1 MVTDYSTP
9 HVDVNMNK
17 MHGNMNADI
26 DMNVDVDA
34 FEQYRRLL
42 FAIAYRMV
50 GTAMEAEDIVQ
61 ETYLRYRSALPARI
75 DNLKGY
81 LTTITTRLSLDY
93 LKSAQTRRQS
103 YVGIWL
109 PEPTAGDEALVDVPS
124 AQMNAHLVDPA
135 PSPAEMITQEESISM
150 AFLVILEQLTPV
162 ERAVL
167 LLRGVF
173 DYDYAEIAAM
183 VGKSEAN
190 CRQIFRRAQAQVRA
204 QRPRFDV
211 APQAHAALVNHFIEA
226 VKGGDFDGLLHL
238 LTEDVILASDGGGKA
253 SAAMNKLVSPTTV
266 ARFLIGLAKR
276 GADQYT
282 VATRE
287 INGRLGV
294 LLYSLEG
301 VLETAFVFDVVP
313 DPSELAGGARIS
325 NIYAIRNPDKLAR
338 LADIS
343 RNQ

>member
-1 MVTDYSTP
+1 MAEATVE
-9 HVDVNMNK
+9 
-17 MHGNMNADI
+17 ADES
-26 DMNVDVDA
+26 A

-75 DNLKGY
+75 DNLKAY
-81 LTTITTRLSLDY
+81 LTTITTRLCLDY
-93 LKSAQTRRQS
+93 LKAAQTKRQS

-109 PEPTAGDEALVDVPS
+109 PEPTVGDEALAETPVMQAS
-124 AQMNAHLVDPA
+124 AQPIDPA
-135 PSPAEMITQEESISM
+135 PSPPEVITQQESISM

-173 DYDYAEIAAM
+173 DYDYSEIAMM

-211 APQAHAALVNHFIEA
+211 APETHTRVVNRFIDA
-226 VKGGDFDGLLHL
+226 VQGGDLDALLQT
-238 LTEDVILASDGGGKA
+238 LTEDVTFTSDGGGKA
-253 SAAMNKLVSPTTV
+253 VAVLKKLVSPPKV
-266 ARFLIGLAKR
+266 ARFFMTLATQGAGL
-276 GADQYT
+276 YT
-282 VATRE
+282 AATCQ
-287 INGRLGV
+287 INGQLGV
-294 LLYSLEG
+294 LLYNLDG
-301 VLETAFVFDVVP
+301 TLETALSFQVIQDET
-313 DPSELAGGARIS
+313 DPTGGARIG

-338 LADIS
+338 LAQADLK
-343 RNQ
+343 